1 MKKMNYSYFR
11 NQALMTTEREK
22 AFQVWSDAEKNFMR
36 AMTREYGNDARFYR
50 FNREK
55 CTATPE
61 LAALYVSVVEAY
73 QQWVDAHAI

>member
-1 MKKMNYSYFR
+1 MNA
-11 NQALMTTEREK
+11 NMQTQREL
-22 AFQVWSDAEKNFMR
+22 AFQVWSNAEKNFMK
-36 AMTREYGNDARFYR
+36 AMQREHGPNARFYR

-73 QQWVDAHAI
+73 QQWVDAHAL